1 MKVELSG
8 EALAEVERA
17 DAWWREN
24 RPAAPDVFANELD
37 QALIALEGTPGLG
50 LRYEPKPGIR
60 RLLLQRTSYHLYF
73 LVQADRVHVVAAW
86 SAFRGRGPAL

>member
-1 MKVELSG
+1 VKVELSG
-8 EALAEVERA
+8 EARAEVERA

-24 RPAAPDVFANELD
+24 RPAAPDLFANELD
-37 QALIALEGTPGLG
+37 QALVALEGAPGLG

-73 LVQADRVHVVAAW
+73 LVQADRVYVVAVW
-86 SAFRGRGPAL
+86 SAYRGRGPAL

>member
-1 MKVELSG
+1 VKVELSG
-8 EALAEVERA
+8 EAKAQVDRA

-24 RPAAPDVFANELD
+24 RPAAPDLFANELD
-37 QALIALEGTPGLG
+37 QALIGLEGAPGLG

-73 LVQADRVHVVAAW
+73 LVQADRVHVVAVW
-86 SAFRGRGPAL
+86 SAYRGRGPAL

>member
-8 EALAEVERA
+8 EARAEVERA

-24 RPAAPDVFANELD
+24 RPAAPDLFANELD

-50 LRYEPKPGIR
+50 LRYEPKPGIC

-73 LVQADRVHVVAAW
+73 LVQADRVYVVAVW
-86 SAFRGRGPAL
+86 SAYRGRGPAL

>member
-8 EALAEVERA
+8 EARAEVERA

-24 RPAAPDVFANELD
+24 RPAAPDLFANELD
-37 QALIALEGTPGLG
+37 QALIALEGAPGLG

-60 RLLLQRTSYHLYF
+60 RLLLQRTSHHLYF
-73 LVQADRVHVVAAW
+73 LVQADRVYVVAVW
-86 SAFRGRGPAL
+86 SAYRGRGPAL

>member
-8 EALAEVERA
+8 EALAEVERT
-17 DAWWREN
+17 DAWWREI
-24 RPAAPDVFANELD
+24 RPAAPDLLANELD

-50 LRYEPKPGIR
+50 LRYAPKPGIR

-73 LVQADRVHVVAAW
+73 LVQADRVQVVAVW
-86 SAFRGRGPAL
+86 SAYRGRGPAL

>member
-8 EALAEVERA
+8 EARAQVERA

-24 RPAAPDVFANELD
+24 RPAAPDLFANELD
-37 QALIALEGTPGLG
+37 QALIALEGAPGVG
-50 LRYEPKPGIR
+50 LRYAPMPGIR

-73 LVQADRVHVVAAW
+73 LVQADRVYVVAVW
-86 SAFRGRGPAL
+86 SAYRGRGPAL